1 MKLRKF
7 IEFYTEFYP
16 KAKTNRKLMASIQ
29 KAEEKLRQND
39 QDVEIFKDLR
49 NSLKNKKIRVNEVDP
64 KSSVKS
70 EPDDVK
76 ESSR

>member
-1 MKLRKF
+1 
-7 IEFYTEFYP
+7 
-16 KAKTNRKLMASIQ
+16 MASIQ